1 MARESVPGWLAA
13 LAAPGGDDAGAGP
26 SPDLAERPGELARAL
41 PRASDVVEA
50 AIAGMAARDPGPP
63 RRGSR

>member
-13 LAAPGGDDAGAGP
+13 LAAPGGDGAGP
-26 SPDLAERPGELARAL
+26 PPNPAERPGELARAF

>member
-13 LAAPGGDDAGAGP
+13 LAAPGSGEAGADP
-26 SPDLAERPGELARAL
+26 SPNHAERPGELGRAL

-50 AIAGMAARDPGPP
+50 AIAGMSARDPGPP